1 MRCSNVVAT
10 QTRAVRGPG
19 GVAAVL
25 KIYSE
30 DDHSKDR
37 HDCRADYQL
46 LLLPAN
52 GGPALV
58 VKLLSSDA
66 GWARPLSV
74 QLDGFSHDG
83 KRLFGVP
90 YEGGKYAFATLFDYD
105 ITSREAKLIDFKRG
119 LAQLKAVKCGARVA
133 VAGTTGNGSIVV
145 EPNTA
150 DQCPSNDRWLLDPS
164 TGELAL
170 LPLEQAV
177 VGLYRADRQ
186 R

>member
-1 MRCSNVVAT
+1 MLWLLLVASLLAPAETSMKCANVVAT
-10 QTRAVRGPG
+10 QTGAVRGPD

-25 KIYSE
+25 KVYSE

-58 VKLLSSDA
+58 V
-66 GWARPLSV
+66 
-74 QLDGFSHDG
+74 
-83 KRLFGVP
+83 
-90 YEGGKYAFATLFDYD
+90 
-105 ITSREAKLIDFKRG
+105 
-119 LAQLKAVKCGARVA
+119 
-133 VAGTTGNGSIVV
+133 
-145 EPNTA
+145 
-150 DQCPSNDRWLLDPS
+150 
-164 TGELAL
+164 